1 MSMEFPNPS
10 WSGTTSISVADNS
23 GGAANILDLNNPWTV
38 TVTLDVKDPFATLA
52 GQFEVHVFAES
63 FGPGPEPTLGSKLV
77 TIIPGDHVYNVDLV
91 MPANTPVFGGPPAI
105 SSFYKLAAVVEHRN
119 TSGNETVIAGV
130 VEGPAIH
137 LRNP

>member
-1 MSMEFPNPS
+1 MSIEFPNPA
-10 WSGTTSISVADNS
+10 WSGTTSIAVLDNS
-23 GGAANILDLNNPWTV
+23 GGPANILDLNEPWKV
-38 TVTLDVKDPFATLA
+38 KVTLDVTDPSATLA
-52 GQFEVHVFAES
+52 GTFDVHLFAES
-63 FGPGPEPTLGSKLV
+63 FGPGPEPHLGDEQVVIL
-77 TIIPGDHVYNVDLV
+77 PGTRSYDVVFT

-119 TSGNETVIAGV
+119 TLGNETVIAGV

>member
-1 MSMEFPNPS
+1 MSMEFPNPA
-10 WSGTTSISVADNS
+10 WSGTTSITVHDNS
-23 GGAANILDLNNPWTV
+23 GGAANILDLNLPWTV
-38 TVTLDVKDPFATLA
+38 TVSIDVTDPFATLA
-52 GQFEVHVFAES
+52 GQFEVHLFAES
-63 FGPGPEPTLGSKLV
+63 FGPGPEPHLGSKLV
-77 TIIPGDHVYNVDLV
+77 TIVPGSRTYDVDLV

-119 TSGNETVIAGV
+119 TSGVETVIAGV